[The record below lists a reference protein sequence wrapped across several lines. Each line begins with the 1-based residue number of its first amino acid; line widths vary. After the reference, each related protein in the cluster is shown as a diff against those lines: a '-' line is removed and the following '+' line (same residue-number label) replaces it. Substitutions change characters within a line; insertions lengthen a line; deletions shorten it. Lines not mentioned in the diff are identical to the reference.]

1 MGNVKNVVSVVMA
14 VVLLVLC
21 LIAITS
27 DLLITLKI
35 FTIFAAVCGFFELHK
50 WHKNK

>member
-1 MGNVKNVVSVVMA
+1 MSNVKNVVSVVMA
-14 VVLLVLC
+14 VVLVVLC

-27 DLLITLKI
+27 DLSITLKI
-35 FTIFAAVCGFFELHK
+35 LAFFAAVCGFFELHK